1 MTENKPASLGF
12 LRPHRLPARWRYV
25 LTLLTSTPINCPLG
39 MGSRNVT
46 PCRRGNEAPSKMNH
60 WPWSGCVCDLVWA
73 WFIFFVYILCWFGT
87 FFPLVFCQPFRVLST
102 FPSWPCNIMLPVPDS
117 LRSWWNSW
125 AGELAGD
132 AHEGFRERRSHEW
145 NSRLPH
151 FVWFCL
157 PPTFITFSTRLFTNP
172 LTASPLAF
180 TRLLY
185 QNKSTRARNPASY
198 AG

>member
-1 MTENKPASLGF
+1 
-12 LRPHRLPARWRYV
+12 
-25 LTLLTSTPINCPLG
+25 
-39 MGSRNVT
+39 
-46 PCRRGNEAPSKMNH
+46 MNH

-125 AGELAGD
+125 AGELVGD

-151 FVWFCL
+151 FVWFLLAAHFYHFFNSTLHQSSHGVAARVYAASL
-157 PPTFITFSTRLFTNP
+157 PKQKHSRAKSRQLRRLGPVPDETNFE
-172 LTASPLAF
+172 T
-180 TRLLY
+180 
-185 QNKSTRARNPASY
+185 
-198 AG
+198 